1 MNYYTDEQTFEYE
14 EERRFYTDEDYDEEE
29 QIDSEDEKEEKE
41 DEEDGDMGDGQA
53 LEESLFDNQYEQVNE
68 GDYLE
73 FTDKNLPFSMKDLYG
88 GPLTSLQQIKMLYS
102 DKNQKINFG
111 ELSDIDLFKVIT
123 TISAYS
129 NKLHLSLQ
137 KINLK
142 NAIEDMLSK
151 SDKIPDI
158 KYKNP
163 LACLL
168 SFICVRRNGDI
179 DKTQLEQV
187 FNVVDSV
194 KLNNYDI
201 FRYCRMWQKIYKKK
215 IECV

>member
-1 MNYYTDEQTFEYE
+1 MSYYTDEQTFEYE
-14 EERRFYTDEDYDEEE
+14 EERRFFTDEDYDEEE
-29 QIDSEDEKEEKE
+29 QADSEEEKEEK
-41 DEEDGDMGDGQA
+41 DEDGEVMEDGQV
-53 LEESLFDNQYEQVNE
+53 LEESLFDNQYEQINE
-68 GDYLE
+68 GDFLML
-73 FTDKNLPFSMKDLYG
+73 TDKNLPFSMKDLYG

-142 NAIEDMLSK
+142 NMIEDMLGK
-151 SDKIPDI
+151 SEKIPDI

-168 SFICVRRNGDI
+168 SFICVKRNGDI

-187 FNVVDSV
+187 FNIVDSV

-215 IECV
+215 IECS